1 MGNTTHM
8 EYRNSWS
15 CYKGWEVC

>member
-1 MGNTTHM
+1 MSNTTHM
-8 EYRNSWS
+8 EYRNSRH